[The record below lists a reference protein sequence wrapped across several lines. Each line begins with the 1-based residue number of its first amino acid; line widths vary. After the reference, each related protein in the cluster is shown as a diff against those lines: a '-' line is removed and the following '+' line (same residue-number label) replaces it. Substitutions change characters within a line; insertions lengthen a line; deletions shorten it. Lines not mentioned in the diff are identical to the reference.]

1 MRLALALLGLTLLS
15 ACNVVMTKT
24 PLFTTA
30 DSAGAPTLRPGVWV
44 FFKEPGCQ
52 VDESK
57 PFADWPDCSG
67 GGIVSA
73 TELAGH
79 KKGTPKDALERTPF
93 VLASGDPRIG
103 QVQITIDMSA
113 GADAS
118 ASGGGEASA
127 SVSVTQ
133 PKSQPYGYAAIR
145 PTKLDPQGRI
155 VAFASWPVLCGPPPP
170 KDKDGNDTA
179 MATLHPLPGIEM
191 KPGDAVCTTRSIPAL
206 RGAAKASEA
215 WADKPLSV
223 AHWVRDGAR

>member
-1 MRLALALLGLTLLS
+1 M
-15 ACNVVMTKT
+15 
-24 PLFTTA
+24 
-30 DSAGAPTLRPGVWV
+30 
-44 FFKEPGCQ
+44 
-52 VDESK
+52 
-57 PFADWPDCSG
+57 
-67 GGIVSA
+67 
-73 TELAGH
+73 
-79 KKGTPKDALERTPF
+79 
-93 VLASGDPRIG
+93 LASGDPRVG

-191 KPGDAVCTTRSIPAL
+191 KPGDAVLHTAQLPGCCSRRGEGQRSLGRQAPVGGSLGAG
-206 RGAAKASEA
+206 RGAMRLEHGAAGCGAA
-215 WADKPLSV
+215 WRRRRWRCLAPET
-223 AHWVRDGAR
+223 G